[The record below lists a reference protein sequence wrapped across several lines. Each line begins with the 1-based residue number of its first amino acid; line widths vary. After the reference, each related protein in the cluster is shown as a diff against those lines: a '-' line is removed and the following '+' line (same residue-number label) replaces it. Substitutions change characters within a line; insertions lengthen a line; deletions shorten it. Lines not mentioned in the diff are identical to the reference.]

1 MIYSTTRKQ
10 KQIKI
15 LCSKFLNLFFS
26 FSVSMLR
33 DRMNQLRN
41 RYNLE
46 KRKVDTQKADGIMN
60 ARSTWPLF
68 DYLTFLD
75 GHIRPRKSYKR
86 MRSNGRDHPLLQQ
99 TDEYIMIGDN
109 SRHAQYAD
117 AAAIQQMVQI
127 KYEQDLSNQA
137 DSDNDNDNATG
148 VYNSGYES

>member
-1 MIYSTTRKQ
+1 
-10 KQIKI
+10 
-15 LCSKFLNLFFS
+15 
-26 FSVSMLR
+26 MLR

-46 KRKVDTQKADGIMN
+46 KRKVDTQKADGITN

-86 MRSNGRDHPLLQQ
+86 MRSNGRNHPLLQQ
-99 TDEYIMIGDN
+99 TDDYVMIGDN
-109 SRHAQYAD
+109 SRQYAD
-117 AAAIQQMVQI
+117 PGAVQQMVQI
-127 KYEQDLSNQA
+127 KYEQDLSNHA
-137 DSDNDNDNATG
+137 DSDNATG